1 MTTPSLNLPDAM
13 DATPEWLRAWNRFW
27 FAAID
32 PTGLGFIRILCG
44 VLVFYTTLTYSDDLL
59 SYLGPHSWLD
69 KATQNYLRHE
79 VPVFYP
85 ENNWNEA
92 PHPSNEDHGETVWSI
107 FFHVDDPFWV
117 VVIHIAILA
126 VMLLF
131 TVGLWTRVTSVL
143 AWMGAMCYVQRLPT
157 TNFGQDTMLIILL
170 MYLKIGN
177 SGAALSVDRWLELRR
192 SRVRQNA
199 GGEANLALL
208 PSWSANF
215 AIRLLQVHFCIIYFA
230 SGSSKLLGAAWWNGT
245 AMWLTLAN
253 YNFAPMRVGVYNEL
267 LYFLCRNEWL
277 WQICMTSGVVF
288 TLFTEIS
295 FPYLIWNK
303 SWRPFM
309 VSCSVLMHLGIG
321 LIMGLSV
328 FSMYML
334 VMVFAFVPP
343 ETIRTFFDEIG
354 EKVRRRIKPNEAAR
368 PPSASKEAP
377 VLSRA

>member
-1 MTTPSLNLPDAM
+1 MTTPSLNFPDAM
-13 DATPEWLRAWNRFW
+13 DATAPAWLRAWNRFW

-32 PTGLGFIRILCG
+32 PTGLGFMRILCG
-44 VLVFYTTLTYSDDLL
+44 ILVFYTTLTYSDDLL
-59 SYLGPHSWLD
+59 SYLGPHAWLD
-69 KATQNYLRHE
+69 KTAQNHIRHE
-79 VPVFYP
+79 ASIYYP

-92 PHPSNEDHGETVWSI
+92 PHASKEEHGEAVWSI

-157 TNFGQDTMLIILL
+157 TNFGQDTMLIILMLYL
-170 MYLKIGN
+170 MIGD

-192 SRVRQNA
+192 LRREQ
-199 GGEANLALL
+199 GGNANLALL

-215 AIRLLQVHFCIIYFA
+215 AIRLIQVHFCIIYLV

-253 YNFAPMRVGVYNEL
+253 YNFAPMRVGLYNEL
-267 LYFLCRNEWL
+267 LYVLCRNLWL
-277 WQICMTSGVVF
+277 WQICMTGAVVF

-295 FPYLIWNK
+295 FTYLVW
-303 SWRPFM
+303 SRRWRPFM

-328 FSMYML
+328 FSLFML
-334 VMVFAFVPP
+334 VMVLAFVPP
-343 ETIRTFFDEIG
+343 ETIHTFLNEISDR
-354 EKVRRRIKPNEAAR
+354 VRRRIKPNEAQRA
-368 PPSASKEAP
+368 PSASKEAL